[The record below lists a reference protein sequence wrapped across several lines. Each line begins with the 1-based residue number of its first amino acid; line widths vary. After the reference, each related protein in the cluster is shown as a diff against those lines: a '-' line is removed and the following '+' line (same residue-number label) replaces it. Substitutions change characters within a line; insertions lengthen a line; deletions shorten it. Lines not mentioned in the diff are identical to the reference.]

1 MKSQN
6 VIYALLIVLSLVG
19 LASLCSARNQHVPGP
34 YTGDSRT
41 FTLEIVQHYG
51 DKYLVVMDTRS
62 SKLKVTKF
70 DPEKLDN
77 SMLFSDSDFSVFT
90 LVP

>member
-6 VIYALLIVLSLVG
+6 VIYSLLIVLSLIG
-19 LASLCSARNQHVPGP
+19 LASLCSARSHHAPGP
-34 YTGDSRT
+34 YTGDPRT
-41 FTLEIVQHYG
+41 FTLEIVQHYR

-70 DPEKLDN
+70 DPEKLHN
-77 SMLFSDSDFSVFT
+77 SMMFSDSDFSVFT

>member
-1 MKSQN
+1 MKSQKI
-6 VIYALLIVLSLVG
+6 VYALLIVISLIG
-19 LASLCSARNQHVPGP
+19 LVSICSARSHPASGP
-34 YTGDSRT
+34 STGESRT
-41 FTLEIVQHYG
+41 FTLEIVQHHR

-70 DPEKLDN
+70 DPEKLHN
-77 SMLFSDSDFSVFT
+77 TMMFSDSDFSVFT

>member
-1 MKSQN
+1 MKSQK
-6 VIYALLIVLSLVG
+6 VVYALLLVFSLIG
-19 LASLCSARNQHVPGP
+19 LVSLCSARSHPAAGP
-34 YTGDSRT
+34 YTGDSKT

-51 DKYLVVMDTRS
+51 DKFLVVMDTRS